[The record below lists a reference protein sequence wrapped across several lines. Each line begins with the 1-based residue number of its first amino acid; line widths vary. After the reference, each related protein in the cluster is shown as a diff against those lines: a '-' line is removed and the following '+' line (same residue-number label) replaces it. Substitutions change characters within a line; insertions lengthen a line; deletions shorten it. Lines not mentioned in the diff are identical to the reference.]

1 MRLQQLFSRDLS
13 QVIGSHCGVRNAIAT
28 FTWARII
35 LWQVKT
41 VALCSGAGEAR
52 ADGISHSLE

>member
-28 FTWARII
+28 FTWRESYFGKSRQWHCAQGLVKPGQTAFPI
-35 LWQVKT
+35 L
-41 VALCSGAGEAR
+41 
-52 ADGISHSLE
+52 